1 MAARLA
7 GIVMA
12 DTDNG
17 AVASQGCGRDCEF
30 PIPDDVIKMGLPIA
44 LFEA

>member
-1 MAARLA
+1 
-7 GIVMA
+7 MA

-17 AVASQGCGRDCEF
+17 AAAGQGSGRDCEL
-30 PIPDDVIKMGLPIA
+30 PVLDDVIKMGLPIA